1 MPRRTHLCL
10 RLIRTSQEKLELLR
24 EIDERQGH
32 GESLRGICRDLDIQ
46 PCQARKWKAAI
57 ARLTAGRPSRCSF
70 ASGRPS
76 LLQPVKDELVT
87 WFLQMREQGIIISVR
102 LVIIRASLLSPD
114 FRRKSERAKDQI
126 VQRFLTSQRI
136 TIRSITHTGQRPP
149 DAVVE
154 EAKEFIAEIQEH
166 VVGDNRD
173 HKYVL
178 NMEQTPVFFTCRA
191 ERR

>member
-1 MPRRTHLCL
+1 MPRRTHLRL

-57 ARLTAGRPSRCSF
+57 ACLTAARPSRCTF

-76 LLQPVKDELVT
+76 LLQPVKDE
-87 WFLQMREQGIIISVR
+87 IIVSVR

-126 VQRFLTSQRI
+126 VQRFLASQRI

-149 DAVVE
+149 DAIVE

-178 NMEQTPVFFTCRA
+178 NMDQTPVFLTCRA
-191 ERR
+191 EGR